1 MEKRYKSLV
10 FLFFLMVIGINAHSQ
25 SNDYS
30 QDFEASPNNSVA
42 YLSDI
47 STFNEPLFTIKQD
60 VSLSVYPNPA
70 VTETTIAYNLTNRS
84 SVYLRVV
91 DLSGKQLAVLLP
103 KQMQNAGKY
112 EVVLAFSK
120 YQILPGMYIIHMI
133 VDDKT
138 YSKKVIVQ

>member
-1 MEKRYKSLV
+1 MEKRYKNLV
-10 FLFFLMVIGINAHSQ
+10 CLIFLIVMGFNAHSQ
-25 SNDYS
+25 SSDYT
-30 QDFEASPNNSVA
+30 QDFEAVPNDSVA
-42 YLSDI
+42 YLNEI
-47 STFNEPLFTIKQD
+47 AIYNEPLFILKQD

-70 VTETTIAYNLTNRS
+70 VTETTIAYSLTNRA

-112 EVVLAFSK
+112 EIVLAFSK

>member
-10 FLFFLMVIGINAHSQ
+10 SLIFMIAMGFSAHSQ
-25 SNDYS
+25 SNDYM
-30 QDFEASPNNSVA
+30 QDFEAKQNDSVV
-42 YLSDI
+42 YLSQIAID
-47 STFNEPLFTIKQD
+47 NEPLFTIKQD

-70 VTETTIAYNLTNRS
+70 VTETTIAYNLTDRS

-112 EVVLAFSK
+112 EVVLTFSK